1 MCRLLMCSLLRC
13 ARWGLFL
20 PLLCLLLLLASATA
34 WASETP
40 EMPETYQITAAELRQ
55 LEGNLTRLQQIN
67 DSLRQTCGQQQN
79 RLVDLATALNR
90 AEQQLATAQRQQTAL
105 QLQIQTLQDRST
117 KQEQLLNEANESFR
131 KYAADQKRTR
141 VRIKAQ
147 RNAWEAVAACALIA
161 FVAK

>member
-20 PLLCLLLLLASATA
+20 PLLLLLAPVTS

-40 EMPETYQITAAELRQ
+40 ATYQITAAELTELQ
-55 LEGNLTRLQQIN
+55 DNLSRLQLIN

-117 KQEQLLNEANESFR
+117 KQEQLLQAANESFR
-131 KYAADQKRTR
+131 KYAAEEKARR

-147 RNAWEAVAACALIA
+147 RNTWAAAAGILAAGLAL
-161 FVAK
+161 K

>member
-20 PLLCLLLLLASATA
+20 PLLLLLAPVTS

-40 EMPETYQITAAELRQ
+40 ATYQITAAELTELQ
-55 LEGNLTRLQQIN
+55 DNLSRLQLIN

-117 KQEQLLNEANESFR
+117 KQEQLLNEANKSFEMFAKEEKAR
-131 KYAADQKRTR
+131 R

-161 FVAK
+161 FVVK

>member
-20 PLLCLLLLLASATA
+20 PLLLLLAPVTS

-40 EMPETYQITAAELRQ
+40 ATYQITAAELTELQ
-55 LEGNLTRLQQIN
+55 DNLSRLQLIN

-79 RLVDLATALNR
+79 RLVDLATALHR

-117 KQEQLLNEANESFR
+117 KQEQLLNEANKSFETF
-131 KYAADQKRTR
+131 AAEEKARR
-141 VRIKAQ
+141 LRIKAQ
-147 RNAWEAVAACALIA
+147 RNTWVAAAGILAAGLAL
-161 FVAK
+161 K

>member
-20 PLLCLLLLLASATA
+20 PLLLLLAPVTS

-40 EMPETYQITAAELRQ
+40 ATYQITAAELTELQ
-55 LEGNLTRLQQIN
+55 DNLSRLQLIN

-105 QLQIQTLQDRST
+105 QLQIQTLQGRST
-117 KQEQLLNEANESFR
+117 KQEQLLNEANKSFEMFAKEEKAR
-131 KYAADQKRTR
+131 R

-161 FVAK
+161 FVVR

>member
-1 MCRLLMCSLLRC
+1 MCRLLMRALLRC

-20 PLLCLLLLLASATA
+20 PLLLLLAPVTS
-34 WASETP
+34 WAS
-40 EMPETYQITAAELRQ
+40 EMPETYQVTAAELRQ

-105 QLQIQTLQDRST
+105 QLQIRTLTENSQ
-117 KQEQLLNEANESFR
+117 KQEALLTEANESFEMFAKEEKAR
-131 KYAADQKRTR
+131 R

-147 RNAWEAVAACALIA
+147 RNAWVAAAGILAAGLAL
-161 FVAK
+161 K

>member
-20 PLLCLLLLLASATA
+20 PLLCLLVLLPAATSS
-34 WASETP
+34 ASETP
-40 EMPETYQITAAELRQ
+40 ATYQITAAELTELQ
-55 LEGNLTRLQQIN
+55 DNLSRLQLIN

-117 KQEQLLNEANESFR
+117 KQEQLLNEANKSFEMFAKEEKAR
-131 KYAADQKRTR
+131 R

-147 RNAWEAVAACALIA
+147 RNTWVAAAGILAAGLAL
-161 FVAK
+161 K

>member
-1 MCRLLMCSLLRC
+1 MGTAVRKLRCYAFWLAFLSSLL
-13 ARWGLFL
+13 LFSAATFA
-20 PLLCLLLLLASATA
+20 ASG
-34 WASETP
+34 TP

>member
-20 PLLCLLLLLASATA
+20 PLLLLLAPVTS

-40 EMPETYQITAAELRQ
+40 ATYQITAAELTELQ
-55 LEGNLTRLQQIN
+55 DNLSRLQLIN

-117 KQEQLLNEANESFR
+117 KQEQLLNEANKSFEMFAKEEKAR
-131 KYAADQKRTR
+131 RL
-141 VRIKAQ
+141 RIKAQ
-147 RNAWEAVAACALIA
+147 RNTWVAAAGILAAGLAL
-161 FVAK
+161 K

>member
-20 PLLCLLLLLASATA
+20 PLLCLLVLLPAATSS
-34 WASETP
+34 ASETP
-40 EMPETYQITAAELRQ
+40 ATYQITAAELTELQ
-55 LEGNLTRLQQIN
+55 DNLSRLQLIN

-117 KQEQLLNEANESFR
+117 KQEQLLNEANKSFEMFAKEEKAR
-131 KYAADQKRTR
+131 R

-161 FVAK
+161 FVVK

>member
-1 MCRLLMCSLLRC
+1 MCRLLMRALLRC

-20 PLLCLLLLLASATA
+20 PLLCLLVLLPAATSS
-34 WASETP
+34 ASETP
-40 EMPETYQITAAELRQ
+40 ATYQITAAELTELQ
-55 LEGNLTRLQQIN
+55 DNLSRLQLIN

-117 KQEQLLNEANESFR
+117 KQEQLLNEANKSFEMF
-131 KYAADQKRTR
+131 AAEEKARR
-141 VRIKAQ
+141 RRIKSQ
-147 RNAWEAVAACALIA
+147 RNTWVAAAGILAAGLAL
-161 FVAK
+161 K